1 MYEGAIGV
9 KTGYTKAAG
18 RCIMCAA
25 ERNGRTLIAVTLND
39 PNDWNDHMELLD
51 AGFAQYE
58 EITLHEA
65 GRRSRCSAFLAGMRI
80 RFRSL
85 RSIR

>member
-1 MYEGAIGV
+1 MYKRQTQSYTVGQRTLSNHNRLLSMYEGAIGV

-18 RCIMCAA
+18 RCLVSAA

-51 AGFAQYE
+51 ACLLY
-58 EITLHEA
+58 T
-65 GRRSRCSAFLAGMRI
+65 SAIL
-80 RFRSL
+80 
-85 RSIR
+85 